1 MGERYVQINKLRNM
15 CVNCRRTDS
24 LGILMRQ
31 IYRRSSFNHVKIYN
45 IVRACNEWVF
55 HLMHVEK
62 KQVVITFFDYL
73 QAEKLLHHEFQSS
86 ERSKAELTE
95 VNCSQLPKQ
104 VR

>member
-1 MGERYVQINKLRNM
+1 MSERYVQINKLRNM

-24 LGILMRQ
+24 LRILMRQ
-31 IYRRSSFNHVKIYN
+31 IYRRSSFNHVKTYN
-45 IVRACNEWVF
+45 IVQACNEWVF
-55 HLMHVEK
+55 HLMYVEK

-73 QAEKLLHHEFQSS
+73 RAEKLLHHEFQSS

>member
-1 MGERYVQINKLRNM
+1 
-15 CVNCRRTDS
+15 
-24 LGILMRQ
+24 
-31 IYRRSSFNHVKIYN
+31 
-45 IVRACNEWVF
+45 
-55 HLMHVEK
+55 MHVEK

-86 ERSKAELTE
+86 ELSKAELTE